1 MGRVA
6 VPDKM
11 AKRLYELNAN
21 SCCVCKR
28 TGVGL
33 NLHHIDGD
41 SSNTIEE
48 NLAVICVNEHDA
60 HHRPDRYPSLNHMD
74 LSSQRILA
82 YKIEWEE
89 FVKECQ
95 KEEPKVLATI
105 NAYGTY
111 ENIVGM
117 KIIFQWLDGRIV
129 FERTYQQL
137 DGDLDYWTDKAIEE
151 VQRFGNNVKII
162 LIDEP
167 LKIEYCLNDKVS
179 LSRTLDEPA
188 ARKVIANDW
197 REKAVATVYI
207 NPKQAS
213 LAIAIFYCDEEIM
226 HMSIHRCGDKIKYR
240 DYKGAK
246 SAKVRPF
253 RVRKQVR
260 VYVNQL
266 LEKWDIKTVF
276 YGTGNVNNPRIID
289 GCELPLCWEKNN
301 FCSYTECFK

>member
-1 MGRVA
+1 MGRIA

-11 AKRLYELNAN
+11 AKKLYELNAN

-41 SSNTIEE
+41 NSNTIEG

-74 LSSQRILA
+74 LSAERILR

-89 FVKECQ
+89 FVEEC
-95 KEEPKVLATI
+95 KKDEPKVLATI

-117 KIIFQWLDGRIV
+117 KIIFQWLDGKIV
-129 FERTYQQL
+129 FERSYQQL

-151 VQRFGNNVKII
+151 VLRFGKNVKII

-167 LKIEYCLNDKVS
+167 LKIEYCPNDKVS

-188 ARKVIANDW
+188 ARKLIANDW
-197 REKAVATVYI
+197 KENAVATVYT

-213 LAIAIFYCDEEIM
+213 LAIVIFYKNEELM
-226 HMSIHRCGDKIKYR
+226 HMSIHRCGNRIKYI
-240 DYKGAK
+240 DYKGVK
-246 SAKVRPF
+246 SAKVRPL
-253 RVRKQVR
+253 RVRKQVNA
-260 VYVNQL
+260 YVKQL
-266 LEKWDIKTVF
+266 LEKWDIENVF
-276 YGTGNVNNPRIID
+276 YGTGNPDKPRLTK
-289 GCELPLCWEKNN
+289 GCELPLCWEKNVCN
-301 FCSYTECFK
+301 DTDCF